1 MEINGKPPLTDLN
14 ARAMALEAQE
24 RQALRFQKPDRVPAN
39 AVSDRVELSVR
50 SRQIQSID
58 ELIQSTPDVREGVV
72 EQIRRSI
79 ADGTYN
85 VRAEQ
90 VAEKMLGGDLF
101 DQLF

>member
-1 MEINGKPPLTDLN
+1 MEINGKPPLTDLST
-14 ARAMALEAQE
+14 RAMALEAQE
-24 RQALRFQKPDRVPAN
+24 HQALRFQKTDRAPAN
-39 AVSDRVELSVR
+39 TVSDRVELSVR
-50 SRQIQSID
+50 SRQIQNID

-72 EQIRRSI
+72 EQVRRSI

-90 VAEKMLGGDLF
+90 VAEKILGGDLF